1 MFLKSDIMSIVF
13 NLRKEHLIYF
23 GIFDDVPVG
32 GEKMNKIYYAKSK
45 LPNGSQPTVKEHLS
59 AVAKLAKQYGEV
71 FGRGEEARVAGLLHD
86 FGKYSDD
93 FAEVLQGNRTKVDH
107 AMCGAAF
114 LTFVRGKKRAYR
126 PLIEAVNGHHS
137 GLMAFDEL
145 ANVFQKNYRGEN
157 LSPNGDKTAAI
168 AGEAAYREAAD
179 CFRDDF
185 PDFSLP
191 VLQKF
196 TASNNENMEIHNI
209 ETMLFTRML
218 FSCLVDADYSVS
230 ALDKYPQYLQETERM
245 QFEGRLWLE
254 KLLAHQ
260 RQLFAQSASDPS
272 LNQIRNELFEQCGK
286 MGDSGEGLFT
296 LTAPTGT
303 GKTLALLHFALRHCL
318 KTGKRRIIVVL
329 PFLTLAEQNTATYEK
344 IIPDIV
350 VDHSQSHLSEDAR
363 EFALRWS
370 VPFIIT
376 TSVKFFES
384 LFAGRPTDCRK
395 LHHIADSVVIFD
407 EAQSLPT
414 EVTETT
420 LEAVNEL
427 CRTYRCTM
435 VLSSATQP
443 DFDAIPNVGWKPRE
457 IMPDNPRL
465 FAALRR
471 THVEWR
477 LKEPTSLEEIAG
489 EMAALPSVCAIVN
502 LRKHAGKLFCALK
515 ELCQED
521 ELFFITTDL
530 CMAHR
535 RIVVAEITRRQKAG
549 LPCRVVATQCI
560 EAGVDLDFDVMY
572 RALAPLDSI
581 IQAAGRCNRNG
592 RLAGGGRV
600 VVFEPEEEGRL
611 YPGSSGSKSGNWYE
625 NAAVL
630 VKRLC
635 TKHPLDIDSP
645 AHMKEYYQELF
656 ADQADKAAL
665 RRALQR
671 RDFAETE
678 KEYELISNK
687 GMKVIIPIPREISVE
702 QHRKYQEMTE
712 EARENGITPLLM
724 REAASLTVT
733 VPKYQQEKLDYYME
747 WLPYAGKDHERSE
760 YYVLR
765 RQYEE
770 HYTRDMGLQ
779 LPEEIAG
786 GGIW

>member
-1 MFLKSDIMSIVF
+1 
-13 NLRKEHLIYF
+13 
-23 GIFDDVPVG
+23 
-32 GEKMNKIYYAKSK
+32 MNKKYYAKSK
-45 LPNGSQPTVKEHLS
+45 LPNGCQPTVKEHLG
-59 AVAKLAKQYGEV
+59 AVAELAKQYGEA
-71 FGRGEEARVAGLLHD
+71 FGRGEEAWMAGLFHD
-86 FGKYSDD
+86 FGKYSDV
-93 FAEVLQGNRTKVDH
+93 FAEVLQGTRTNVDH

-114 LTFVRGKKRAYR
+114 LTCKGKKVYR
-126 PLIEAVNGHHS
+126 PIIEAINGHHS
-137 GLMAFDEL
+137 GLIAFDEL
-145 ANVFQKNYRGEN
+145 ENVFQENFIGKN
-157 LSPNGDKTAAI
+157 LSPNGGKTAAI
-168 AGEAAYREAAD
+168 AGKAAYGRAFN
-179 CFRDDF
+179 CFLNDF
-185 PDFSLP
+185 PDACLP
-191 VLQKF
+191 KMQKF
-196 TASNNENMEIHNI
+196 IASNDENIEIHNI

-230 ALDKYPQYLQETERM
+230 ASDKDPQYLQETERIP
-245 QFEGRLWLE
+245 FEGKMWLE

-260 RQLFAQSASDPS
+260 RELFAQSASEPS

-286 MGDSGEGLFT
+286 MGDCGEGLFT

-329 PFLTLAEQNTATYEK
+329 PFLTLAEQNTATYAK
-344 IIPDIV
+344 IVPDILI
-350 VDHSQSHLSEDAR
+350 DHSQSHLGDDAR
-363 EFALRWS
+363 EFASRWS

-384 LFAGRPTDCRK
+384 LFADLPTDCRK

-427 CRTYRCTM
+427 CRTYHCTM
-435 VLSSATQP
+435 VFSSATQP
-443 DFDAIPNVGWKPRE
+443 NFDAIPNLDWKPRE
-457 IMPDNPRL
+457 IMPDHPRL
-465 FAALRR
+465 FAALKRVR
-471 THVEWR
+471 VAWK
-477 LKEPTSLEEIAG
+477 LNKPTPFSEIAG
-489 EMAALPSVCAIVN
+489 EMAELPSVCAIVN
-502 LRKHAGKLFCALK
+502 LRKHAGKLFCQLK
-515 ELCQED
+515 ELCPED

-611 YPGSSGSKSGNWYE
+611 YPGSSGSKLGNWYE

-635 TKHPLDIDSP
+635 ARQPLDIDSP
-645 AHMKEYYQELF
+645 QHMKTYYQQLF
-656 ADQADKAAL
+656 AGQADKASL
-665 RRALQR
+665 RRALER

-678 KEYELISNK
+678 KEYELIANK
-687 GMKVIIPIPREISVE
+687 GMKVIVPIPREVSE
-702 QHRKYQEMTE
+702 KENQAYQEMRK
-712 EARENGITPLLM
+712 EALSGITPSLM
-724 REAASLTVT
+724 RKCASLTVT
-733 VPKYQQEKLDYYME
+733 VPLYQQEKLDYFME
-747 WLPYAGKDHERSE
+747 RLPYAGKKNLDGAQSD

-770 HYTRDMGLQ
+770 YYTKDMGLQ
-779 LPEEIAG
+779 LPDEIAG